1 MTIRFSYS
9 PVDAILTLRIRDQSD
24 EIIKRAL
31 KRASETAAVEIR
43 VCDASGTNRWPAIA
57 ELCVRQGPRFVYR
70 RVSKK
75 TNSKSANA
83 A

>member
-9 PVDAILTLRIRDQSD
+9 PADAILTLGVRNQPD
-24 EIIKRAL
+24 EIIERAL
-31 KRASETAAVEIR
+31 KRAAETAAVEIR
-43 VCDASGTNRWPAIA
+43 VCDASSANRWPAIA

-70 RVSKK
+70 RVSNTK
-75 TNSKSANA
+75 SKNANA

>member
-9 PVDAILTLRIRDQSD
+9 PADAILTLGIRDQPD

-31 KRASETAAVEIR
+31 KRAAETAAVEIR
-43 VCDASGTNRWPAIA
+43 VCDASNSNRWPAIA
-57 ELCVRQGPRFVYR
+57 ELCARQGPRFVYR
-70 RVSKK
+70 RVSNAK
-75 TNSKSANA
+75 NMKSANA